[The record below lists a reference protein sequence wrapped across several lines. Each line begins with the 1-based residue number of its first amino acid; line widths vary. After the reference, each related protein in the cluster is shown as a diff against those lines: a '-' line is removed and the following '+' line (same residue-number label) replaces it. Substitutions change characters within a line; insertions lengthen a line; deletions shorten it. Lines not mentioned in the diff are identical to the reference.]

1 MQQNSLPAPNI
12 VKVPGKVGLAR
23 LMQFLI
29 ELSQR
34 KAWCTL
40 TLTIQKGQI
49 EMVHVDHSYK
59 LDELPVRD
67 SQA

>member
-1 MQQNSLPAPNI
+1 MQQNQLPTPR
-12 VKVPGKVGLAR
+12 VVQGGKVGLAR

-29 ELSQR
+29 ELSQK

-67 SQA
+67 TQA